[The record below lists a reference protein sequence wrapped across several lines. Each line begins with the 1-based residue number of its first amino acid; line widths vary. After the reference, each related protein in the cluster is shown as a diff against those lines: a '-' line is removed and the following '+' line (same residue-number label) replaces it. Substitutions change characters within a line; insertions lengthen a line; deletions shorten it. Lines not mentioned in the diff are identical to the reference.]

1 MFTVHRQLAG
11 HQQYFLGQLPRRIIL
26 LDLVRR
32 RDMSGI
38 VLLSVLG
45 VVSAG
50 FYVAYLKFSSYGSDD
65 DDIERDGGDSTKIRH
80 ERGI

>member
-1 MFTVHRQLAG
+1 MRSVRAIDIVIYPAAG
-11 HQQYFLGQLPRRIIL
+11 QHTTKQRLSNPRNEAI
-26 LDLVRR
+26 
-32 RDMSGI
+32 MSGI